1 MRTVEDRAGDGYR
14 GERGREYHERVHGQQ
29 LHSESVYRAR
39 AELARHRY
47 FRHLPASAR
56 VFELGLGTGSN
67 LAAIEAAEVAGFDL
81 SETAREVSRE
91 HGIHVFDSLDEAPEG
106 HYDVVLLRH
115 VLEHLPDPA
124 RSIELAAA
132 KLAPSGEL
140 LIVLPVEHGP
150 RHQKWIRREDVHRH
164 LYVWK
169 LSHIVNLLR
178 VCGFQV
184 FEFGYEWYS
193 MQRLLAWISRWFGI
207 GPYHLAV
214 TVAGHARRQSELVV
228 RARRSVS
235 GG

>member
-1 MRTVEDRAGDGYR
+1 MRAVEDRAGDGYR

-124 RSIELAAA
+124 LHATVFIPKR
-132 KLAPSGEL
+132 PM
-140 LIVLPVEHGP
+140 PVPTIPPDTLG
-150 RHQKWIRREDVHRH
+150 R
-164 LYVWK
+164 
-169 LSHIVNLLR
+169 
-178 VCGFQV
+178 
-184 FEFGYEWYS
+184 
-193 MQRLLAWISRWFGI
+193 GI
-207 GPYHLAV
+207 GS
-214 TVAGHARRQSELVV
+214 RRCEQQQRNE
-228 RARRSVS
+228 
-235 GG
+235 